1 MSAFSVPQKRRASRA
16 PSSQSSSSNTLI
28 EISDDDEQPRP
39 QKRKKSAAPLH
50 STNSSTNGF
59 VQRNAQPAKAGAS
72 VAQLF
77 SSPPHAKQF
86 PSRDIKPV
94 SWQPDPQGKVI
105 SEDEKERERL
115 RQLRKFI
122 PSINKTLSSQP
133 TIRKTTPAHIYRPKT
148 MIDEKRQ
155 ESIEIPSDSDEEG
168 HDSSNIQHAGPP
180 TIKPQPSRTQAYWN
194 RSRMEQSQQA
204 TPPASFPNGAS
215 KKSLD
220 NAIDVRPT
228 PQATPVSTP
237 RPSQNFQLSVPIR
250 PSPSP
255 VKAPYPVPGEAQHHG
270 PTKSQHQASAKAR
283 RPTTPLLQSNLQLV
297 VPRSQTKEDY
307 EAKRIEVFEKLK
319 ADSSFAVNNQD
330 VVKKYFG
337 SNGFS
342 EAFAV
347 EDLSRKFEATNIYQR
362 PMPDPI
368 PLPFP
373 EYKPPKPRYDK
384 RGKLKR
390 VPSLTSEEMIKV
402 LDAERFEEFSAH
414 PALTFKNDINDRYIN
429 GRFQFTDRYII
440 RPGVKQ
446 SRLNNTG
453 CGCVDECR
461 PSTCDCLVKSFEGES
476 HRVNTYIVHPEDPDL
491 IVLDPDY
498 MANELNAE
506 AQHHEIIECNEFCG
520 CGPSCWNRTVSRGRT
535 VPLEIFMT
543 EKCGFGVR
551 SSEDIRKGQFIDLYL
566 GELITQRE
574 LELRES
580 IKQPGQPSYIYSLDW
595 FSSTNC
601 YHVDGE
607 EFGSAMRF
615 VNHSCNPNA
624 RNFTV
629 QTHRAEKPKVYSL
642 AFFAICD
649 IPAGEQITIDYS
661 PQEALAMPPVVA
673 EQIKRSSSDVGHDKD
688 MYGAPGSESG
698 KENVKEEPV
707 VPESPPDGNVNAI
720 TADDWSDSDEGD
732 EPVLPKQEEAA
743 DGRSRC
749 YCGAPNCRGY
759 LWPEAAGRRRKK
771 KSTRGDYY

>member
-1 MSAFSVPQKRRASRA
+1 MKTHSVSA
-16 PSSQSSSSNTLI
+16 
-28 EISDDDEQPRP
+28 
-39 QKRKKSAAPLH
+39 
-50 STNSSTNGF
+50 
-59 VQRNAQPAKAGAS
+59 
-72 VAQLF
+72 
-77 SSPPHAKQF
+77 
-86 PSRDIKPV
+86 
-94 SWQPDPQGKVI
+94 
-105 SEDEKERERL
+105 
-115 RQLRKFI
+115 
-122 PSINKTLSSQP
+122 
-133 TIRKTTPAHIYRPKT
+133 
-148 MIDEKRQ
+148 
-155 ESIEIPSDSDEEG
+155 
-168 HDSSNIQHAGPP
+168 
-180 TIKPQPSRTQAYWN
+180 
-194 RSRMEQSQQA
+194 
-204 TPPASFPNGAS
+204 
-215 KKSLD
+215 
-220 NAIDVRPT
+220 
-228 PQATPVSTP
+228 
-237 RPSQNFQLSVPIR
+237 
-250 PSPSP
+250 
-255 VKAPYPVPGEAQHHG
+255 EAQHSASTKTQNVP
-270 PTKSQHQASAKAR
+270 PTKVR
-283 RPTTPLLQSNLQLV
+283 RPVTPLLQSNLQLI

-307 EAKRIEVFEKLK
+307 EAKKDEVFQKLK
-319 ADSSFAVNNQD
+319 VDPSFAKDNQA
-330 VVKKYFG
+330 VVQKYFG
-337 SNGFS
+337 ANGFS

-347 EDLSRKFEATNIYQR
+347 EDLSRKMEATNLYQR

-384 RGKLKR
+384 RGRLKR
-390 VPSLTSEEMIKV
+390 VPSLTPEEMIKV
-402 LDAERFEEFSAH
+402 LDDERFEELSAH

-429 GRFQFTDRYII
+429 GRFQFTDRYIV

-453 CGCVDECR
+453 CSCVDECR
-461 PSTCDCLVKSFEGES
+461 PSTCDCNS
-476 HRVNTYIVHPEDPDL
+476 VNTYIVHPDDPDS

-498 MANELNAE
+498 MANELNSE
-506 AQHHEIIECNEFCG
+506 AHHHEIHECNEYCG
-520 CGPSCWNRTVSRGRT
+520 CGPACWNRTVSRGRT

-551 SSEDIRKGQFIDLYL
+551 SSENIRKGQFIDLYL

-629 QTHRAEKPKVYSL
+629 QTHRAEKPKIYSL
-642 AFFAICD
+642 AFFAIRD

-673 EQIKRSSSDVGHDKD
+673 EQIKRSSSDAGKD
-688 MYGAPGSESG
+688 DI
-698 KENVKEEPV
+698 KQEPII
-707 VPESPPDGNVNAI
+707 PESPPVDSGNAI
-720 TADDWSDSDEGD
+720 TADDWSDSDD
-732 EPVLPKQEEAA
+732 EEDTPVASKALEEA